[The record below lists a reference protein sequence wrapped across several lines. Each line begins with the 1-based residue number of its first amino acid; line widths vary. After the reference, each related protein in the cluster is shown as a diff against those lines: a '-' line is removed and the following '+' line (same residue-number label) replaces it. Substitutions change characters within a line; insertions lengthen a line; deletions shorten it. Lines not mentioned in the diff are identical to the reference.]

1 MSIVQNLVMERIF
14 DKELNALK
22 ERLLYMGSM
31 AQGMIRVAIKG
42 LVERDESI
50 LEEVFKN
57 EEEVNHLQIEID
69 DMAMKLLALRQPM
82 AVDLRFIA
90 ASIKINSEL
99 ERIADQAVNVCQ
111 NTQVLLKYPLLK
123 PLIDIPRMAEIA
135 QKMLNDSL
143 EAFVNRDPDQAQV
156 TLGEDDKLDGL
167 KDQIFRELLTYMI
180 SDPTTVQRALCLILI
195 SRNLE
200 RMGDHATNICED
212 VIYMVQGRDIRHP
225 QKPPTPMKF
234 H

>member
-1 MSIVQNLVMERIF
+1 MERVF
-14 DKELNALK
+14 DKELTALK
-22 ERLLYMGSM
+22 ERLLHMGSL
-31 AQGMIRVAIKG
+31 AQSMIRVAIKG
-42 LVERDESI
+42 LVDREESI

-57 EEEVNHLQIEID
+57 EEEVNHLHMEID
-69 DMAMKLLALRQPM
+69 DRAMKLLALRQPM

-135 QKMLNDSL
+135 EKMLYNSL
-143 EAFVNRDPDQAQV
+143 EAFVNRDPDLAQT
-156 TLGEDDKLDGL
+156 TLAEDDKLDNL

-180 SDPTTVQRALCLILI
+180 SDPTTIQRALCLILI

-200 RMGDHATNICED
+200 RIGDHATNICED
-212 VIYMVQGRDIRHP
+212 IIYMVQGRDIRHP
-225 QKPPTPMKF
+225 QKPPAPSRL

>member
-1 MSIVQNLVMERIF
+1 MERTF
-14 DKELNALK
+14 DKELTALK
-22 ERLLYMGSM
+22 ERLLHMGSL
-31 AQGMIRVAIKG
+31 AQSMIRVAIKG

-57 EEEVNHLQIEID
+57 EDEVNQLHMEID
-69 DMAMKLLALRQPM
+69 DRAMKLLALRQPM

-135 QKMLNDSL
+135 EKMLNNSL
-143 EAFVNRDPDQAQV
+143 EAFVNRDPDLAQT

-180 SDPTTVQRALCLILI
+180 SDPTTIQRALCLILI

-200 RMGDHATNICED
+200 RIGDHATNVCED
-212 VIYMVQGRDIRHP
+212 VVYMVQGRDIRHP
-225 QKPPTPMKF
+225 QKPPTPSRL

>member
-1 MSIVQNLVMERIF
+1 MERIF
-14 DKELNALK
+14 DKELTALK

-42 LVERDESI
+42 LVERDEPI

-82 AVDLRFIA
+82 AIDLRFIA

-200 RMGDHATNICED
+200 RIGDHATNICED

>member
-1 MSIVQNLVMERIF
+1 MERIF

-69 DMAMKLLALRQPM
+69 DMAMRLLALRQPM

-156 TLGEDDKLDGL
+156 TLAEDDKLDGL

-200 RMGDHATNICED
+200 RIGDHATNVCED

-225 QKPPTPMKF
+225 QKPSTPMKF

>member
-1 MSIVQNLVMERIF
+1 MERIF

-42 LVERDESI
+42 LVERDETI

-82 AVDLRFIA
+82 AIDLRFIA

-156 TLGEDDKLDGL
+156 TLAEDVKLDGL

-200 RMGDHATNICED
+200 RIGDHATNVCED

-225 QKPPTPMKF
+225 QKPSTPMKF

>member
-1 MSIVQNLVMERIF
+1 MERIF

-42 LVERDESI
+42 LVERDETI

-82 AVDLRFIA
+82 SIDLRFIA

-156 TLGEDDKLDGL
+156 TLAEDVKLDGL

-200 RMGDHATNICED
+200 RIGDHATNVCED

-225 QKPPTPMKF
+225 QKPSTPMKF

>member
-1 MSIVQNLVMERIF
+1 MERIF
-14 DKELNALK
+14 DKELTALK

-82 AVDLRFIA
+82 AIDLRFIA

-200 RMGDHATNICED
+200 RIGDHATNICED

-225 QKPPTPMKF
+225 HKPPTPMKF

>member
-1 MSIVQNLVMERIF
+1 MERIF

-42 LVERDESI
+42 LVERDETI

-82 AVDLRFIA
+82 AIDLRFIA

-143 EAFVNRDPDQAQV
+143 EAFVNRDPDEAQA
-156 TLGEDDKLDGL
+156 TLAEDDKLDSL
-167 KDQIFRELLTYMI
+167 KDQLFRELLTYMI
-180 SDPTTVQRALCLILI
+180 SDPSTIQRALCLILI

-200 RMGDHATNICED
+200 RIGDHATNVCED

-225 QKPPTPMKF
+225 QKPPTPMKL

>member
-1 MSIVQNLVMERIF
+1 
-14 DKELNALK
+14 
-22 ERLLYMGSM
+22 MGSM

-42 LVERDESI
+42 LVERDEPI

-82 AVDLRFIA
+82 AIDLRFIA

-156 TLGEDDKLDGL
+156 TLAEDDKLDSL
-167 KDQIFRELLTYMI
+167 KDQLFRELLTYMI
-180 SDPTTVQRALCLILI
+180 SDPSTIQRALCLILI

-200 RMGDHATNICED
+200 RIGDHATNICED

>member
-1 MSIVQNLVMERIF
+1 MERTF
-14 DKELNALK
+14 DKELTALK
-22 ERLLYMGSM
+22 ERLLHMGSL
-31 AQGMIRVAIKG
+31 AQNMIRVAIKG
-42 LVERDESI
+42 LVERDEPI

-57 EEEVNHLQIEID
+57 EEEVNHLHMEID

-90 ASIKINSEL
+90 AAIKINSEL

-156 TLGEDDKLDGL
+156 TLVEDDKLDDL

-180 SDPTTVQRALCLILI
+180 SDPTTIQRALCLILI

-200 RMGDHATNICED
+200 RIGDHATNICED
-212 VIYMVQGRDIRHP
+212 VVYMVQGRDIRHP
-225 QKPPTPMKF
+225 QKAPTPSRL

>member
-1 MSIVQNLVMERIF
+1 MERIF
-14 DKELNALK
+14 DKELTALK

-82 AVDLRFIA
+82 AIDLRFIA

-143 EAFVNRDPDQAQV
+143 EAFVNRDPDEAQV
-156 TLGEDDKLDGL
+156 TLAEDDKLDSL
-167 KDQIFRELLTYMI
+167 KDQLFRELLTYMI
-180 SDPTTVQRALCLILI
+180 SDPSTIQRALCLILI

-200 RMGDHATNICED
+200 RIGDHATNICED

>member
-1 MSIVQNLVMERIF
+1 MERIF
-14 DKELNALK
+14 DKELTALK

-42 LVERDESI
+42 LVERDEPI

-82 AVDLRFIA
+82 AIDLRFIA

-156 TLGEDDKLDGL
+156 TLAEDDKLDSL
-167 KDQIFRELLTYMI
+167 KDQLFRELLTYMI
-180 SDPTTVQRALCLILI
+180 SDPSTIQRALCLILI

-200 RMGDHATNICED
+200 RIGDHATNICED

>member
-1 MSIVQNLVMERIF
+1 MERIF
-14 DKELNALK
+14 DKELTVLK
-22 ERLLYMGSM
+22 ERLLHMGSL
-31 AQGMIRVAIKG
+31 AQSMIRVATKG
-42 LVERDESI
+42 LVEREEAI

-57 EEEVNHLQIEID
+57 EEEVNQLHMEID
-69 DMAMKLLALRQPM
+69 DRAMKLLALRQPM

-99 ERIADQAVNVCQ
+99 ERIADQAVNICQ

-143 EAFVNRDPDQAQV
+143 EAFVNRDPDLAQT
-156 TLGEDDKLDGL
+156 TLQEDDKLDNL

-180 SDPTTVQRALCLILI
+180 SDPTTIQRALCLILI

-200 RMGDHATNICED
+200 RIGDHATNVCED

-225 QKPPTPMKF
+225 QKAPTPSRL

>member
-1 MSIVQNLVMERIF
+1 MERIF

>member
-1 MSIVQNLVMERIF
+1 MERIF

-200 RMGDHATNICED
+200 RIGDHATNICED

-225 QKPPTPMKF
+225 Q
-234 H
+234 

>member
-1 MSIVQNLVMERIF
+1 
-14 DKELNALK
+14 
-22 ERLLYMGSM
+22 MGSM

-69 DMAMKLLALRQPM
+69 DMAMRLLALRQPM

-156 TLGEDDKLDGL
+156 TLAEDDKLDGL

-200 RMGDHATNICED
+200 RIGDHATNVCED

-225 QKPPTPMKF
+225 QKPSTPMKF

>member
-1 MSIVQNLVMERIF
+1 
-14 DKELNALK
+14 
-22 ERLLYMGSM
+22 MGSL
-31 AQGMIRVAIKG
+31 AQSMIRTAIKG
-42 LVERDESI
+42 LVVRDESL
-50 LEEVFKN
+50 LEEVFRN
-57 EEEVNHLQIEID
+57 EDEVNHLHMEID
-69 DMAMKLLALRQPM
+69 DRAMKLLALHQPM

-99 ERIADQAVNVCQ
+99 ERIADQAVNVAQ

-135 QKMLNDSL
+135 EKMLNDSL
-143 EAFVNRDPDQAQV
+143 EAFVNRDPDLAQT
-156 TLGEDDKLDGL
+156 TLAEDDKLDGL

-200 RMGDHATNICED
+200 RIGDHTTNVCED
-212 VIYMVQGRDIRHP
+212 IIYMVQGRDVRHP
-225 QKPPTPMKF
+225 QKPPIPSRL

>member
-1 MSIVQNLVMERIF
+1 MERIF
-14 DKELNALK
+14 DKELTALK

-42 LVERDESI
+42 LVERDEPI

-82 AVDLRFIA
+82 AIDLRFIA

-143 EAFVNRDPDQAQV
+143 EAFVNRDPDEAQV
-156 TLGEDDKLDGL
+156 TLAEDDKLDSL
-167 KDQIFRELLTYMI
+167 KDQLFRELLTYMI
-180 SDPTTVQRALCLILI
+180 SDPSTIQRALCLILI

-200 RMGDHATNICED
+200 RIGDHATNICED